1 MTMRRDAAIRPSRPL
16 TARSRAIPGTWTARS
31 LLCGGFWLASAAAVP
46 SRGAVEHPKDPPG
59 RPIVVV
65 TLGGAL
71 QEAQQKLFFGP
82 FTAATRIAI
91 HAGSWDG
98 TLAMLQ
104 NRARAGVDPGDR
116 DLILMDD
123 ISVRIA
129 CRQGLL
135 LPLEMAA
142 AAGPSRPEDPDAAS
156 RCGHEALRT
165 TLVLAWDESRIDTA
179 PSWSDF
185 WDVAR
190 RPGKR
195 GLARDPRGTLEIAL
209 LADGVAPNDIY
220 RTLGT
225 PDGLDRAFRKLDQLK
240 PYIVW
245 WDMPAQAAH
254 AIESGA
260 VLMTSAPDGEVASAD
275 LIGHRDFGIQWRQSI
290 SMMLSWAVPG
300 RPQPIGDS
308 GGSGSGGQDAADRS
322 AHVRQLL
329 DFMDDPVRQAA
340 FTGLYSGAGVVQGTP
355 SPDQA
360 PPADG
365 SAAPQHRRD
374 ALRQDEA
381 FWVAHLEA
389 IRARF
394 DAWLGN

>member
-1 MTMRRDAAIRPSRPL
+1 MARPG
-16 TARSRAIPGTWTARS
+16 AVPGSWTARS
-31 LLCGGFWLASAAAVP
+31 LLCGGIWLASATLAS

-59 RPIVVV
+59 RPIVVA

-82 FTAATRIAI
+82 FTAATRIAV
-91 HAGSWDG
+91 HADSWDG
-98 TLAMLQ
+98 TLATLQ
-104 NRARAGVDPGDR
+104 NHARTGADPGDR

-135 LPLEMAA
+135 LPLDPA
-142 AAGPSRPEDPDAAS
+142 AAGDACA
-156 RCGHEALRT
+156 RQALQT

-179 PSWSDF
+179 PTWSDF

-209 LADGVAPNDIY
+209 LADGVAPRDVY

-225 PDGLDRAFRKLDQLK
+225 ADGLDRAFRKLDQLK

-260 VLMTSAPDGEVASAD
+260 VLMTSTPDGEVAAAD
-275 LIGHRDFGIQWRQSI
+275 LIGHRDFGIQWQQSI
-290 SMMLSWAVPG
+290 GTMLSWAAPG
-300 RPQPIGDS
+300 RPQPIGAP
-308 GGSGSGGQDAADRS
+308 GGGRPASQEAADRS

-329 DFMDDPVRQAA
+329 DYMDDPARQAA
-340 FTGLYSGAGVVQGTP
+340 FAGLYSDAGAAQATP
-355 SPDQA
+355 SPPDQA
-360 PPADG
+360 LPGD
-365 SAAPQHRRD
+365 SSSAPQHRREV
-374 ALRQDEA
+374 LRQDET
-381 FWVAHLEA
+381 FWAAHLEA
-389 IRARF
+389 VRARF